1 MLLALLLHEAAANV
15 LMGRVSVHALAP
27 LFERSQ
33 VRDNLPLSMLT
44 GRRRRLPDDIA
55 Q

>member
-1 MLLALLLHEAAANV
+1 V
-15 LMGRVSVHALAP
+15 
-27 LFERSQ
+27 FESIQ

-44 GRRRRLPDDIA
+44 GRRTRLPDEPA